1 MLSGYSIVAS
11 LVSLSIVVSCV
22 DGMLLSHVV
31 EKIVAKFPI
40 LNAEYGNDESGQ
52 ILHFKWETFSYSILV
67 PVSTGRIYYI
77 VVI

>member
-1 MLSGYSIVAS
+1 M
-11 LVSLSIVVSCV
+11 VSCV
-22 DGMLLSHVV
+22 EGMLLSCVV

-67 PVSTGRIYYI
+67 PVSTGI
-77 VVI
+77 VGSVRLSSSGPIL